1 MFLNC
6 TYKCVFFFYCTPE
19 YHPFLHVHTQGTK
32 KKGPNIVYNYSL
44 NTIPCPQ
51 MQEGVSCEL
60 CSLFYSFSEI
70 LSTSNKNQR
79 LILYSYK
86 NSVYTTLTSIFVK
99 RHIVHSINII
109 QTKTANM
116 KKKQTSV

>member
-19 YHPFLHVHTQGTK
+19 YHPFLHVHTPK

-79 LILYSYK
+79 LFLYSYK
-86 NSVYTTLTSIFVK
+86 NSVYYTD
-99 RHIVHSINII
+99 INIC
-109 QTKTANM
+109 KKAHSSFN
-116 KKKQTSV
+116 KHNPNKNCKYEKKQTSV